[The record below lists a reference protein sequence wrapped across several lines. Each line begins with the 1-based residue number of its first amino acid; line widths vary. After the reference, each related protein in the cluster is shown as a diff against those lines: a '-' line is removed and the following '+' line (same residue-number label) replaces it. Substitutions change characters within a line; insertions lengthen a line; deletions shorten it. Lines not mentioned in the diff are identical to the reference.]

1 MITLLTG
8 DNSFEIE
15 QYVKG
20 LTQDF
25 DGEVE
30 KIDADSINLNN
41 LPDLLMGVSLFSQK
55 RLIIIRR
62 LSQNSSIWKIIADWL
77 DKISDDITLILVEP
91 TLDKRTGAYKAIS
104 KNGSIKEFTAW
115 RDRDYLKAEEWVALE
130 AKKRDLKL
138 SKENARLLVNKIG
151 VDQWQLFHAIEKLS
165 DLGDASAEN
174 IENFIDSNPLESS
187 LNLLDSAVRGDVPA
201 VQKTLMAVKQN
212 EDAYRI
218 FALLSS
224 QAFNMLTIY
233 SSEKSDDISKDF
245 SVHPFVISKLSPLVR
260 KIGKGGVSKLIQI
273 LAKADDD
280 MKSSKAE
287 PWIIIESALL
297 KITAI

>member
-20 LTQDF
+20 LIQNF

-41 LPDLLMGVSLFSQK
+41 LPDVLMGVSLFSQK
-55 RLIIIRR
+55 RLIIIRQ

-104 KNGSIKEFTAW
+104 KSGSIKEFTAW

-174 IENFIDSNPLESS
+174 IEDFIDSNPLESS

-245 SVHPFVISKLSPLVR
+245 SIHPFVISKLSPLVR

-280 MKSSKAE
+280 IKSSKAE

>member
-20 LTQDF
+20 LIQDF

-41 LPDLLMGVSLFSQK
+41 LPDVLMGVSLFSQK
-55 RLIIIRR
+55 RLIIIRQ
-62 LSQNSSIWKIIADWL
+62 LSQSSSIWKIIADWL
-77 DKISDDITLILVEP
+77 DKISDDITLILIEP
-91 TLDKRTGAYKAIS
+91 TLDKRTGAHKAIS
-104 KNGSIKEFTAW
+104 KSGSIKEFTAW
-115 RDRDYLKAEEWVALE
+115 RDRDYLKAEEWVSLE

-151 VDQWQLFHAIEKLS
+151 VDQWQLFHAVEKLS

-174 IENFIDSNPLESS
+174 IEDFIDSNPLESS
-187 LNLLDSAVRGDVPA
+187 LNLLYSAVRGDISA

-245 SVHPFVISKLSPLVR
+245 SIHPFVISKLSPLVG
-260 KIGKGGVSKLIQI
+260 KIGKGGVSKLVQI
-273 LAKADDD
+273 LVKADDD